1 MTPDL
6 LEQRLAGLTV
16 AAPDTVR
23 VTARVLSLA
32 AKPQR
37 RHFGRVAALA
47 VATLSLMLGV
57 LYFVP
62 RTDAVLADTPIAGDL
77 LREAGLAGAG
87 DRVTAVG
94 AVSMSSGYRLE
105 LIGAYADSTRTVLL
119 IHAEPAILFGAVG
132 PDLKDQF
139 GRTYYLHGG
148 ETNGLTGDIVLTYV
162 ALAWPDAI
170 TGARITLISTAV
182 EPITC
187 SVPPGGTPLNAVCN
201 TGQPVTGSW
210 TLPATVGIDEGT
222 VLALPAPARLG
233 PANFRF
239 MSVVS
244 TPATITIGL
253 EVTGMSYGVLYKR
266 VPDGGK
272 GRQAFNVELI
282 GPDGVSMGG
291 NGVGNASNNLTG
303 TRIQIGLYWPRN
315 ASAAGD
321 YRLRVTY
328 EGLGEFD
335 RVLHIP

>member
-1 MTPDL
+1 
-6 LEQRLAGLTV
+6 
-16 AAPDTVR
+16 
-23 VTARVLSLA
+23 
-32 AKPQR
+32 
-37 RHFGRVAALA
+37 
-47 VATLSLMLGV
+47 MLGV

-62 RTDAVLADTPIAGDL
+62 RSDAALADTPIAGDL
-77 LREAGLAGAG
+77 LRDAGLAGAG

-119 IHAEPAILFGAVG
+119 IHAEPGILFAGVG

-148 ETNGLTGDIVLTYV
+148 VTNGLTGDIVLTYD

-170 TGARITLISTAV
+170 TGARITLIATAV
-182 EPITC
+182 EPEACAI
-187 SVPPGGTPLNAVCN
+187 PPGGTPLNAVCT
-201 TGQPVTGSW
+201 TGEPVAGSW
-210 TLPATVGIDEGT
+210 TMPATIGIDEGT

-233 PANFRF
+233 PASFRF
-239 MSVVS
+239 TSVVS
-244 TPATITIGL
+244 TPATITIGM
-253 EVTGMSYGVLYKR
+253 EVTGMSYDDLYKR

-272 GRQAFNVELI
+272 GRQLFNIELI
-282 GPDGVSMGG
+282 GPDGVSVGG
-291 NGVGNASNNLTG
+291 NSPGNAADNLTG
-303 TRIQIGLYWPRN
+303 TRIQIGLYWPR
-315 ASAAGD
+315 SSVGSGD